1 MKQSLQILFVL
12 VALSLSAMPAYA
24 QKVALEAAWPDVRI
38 SDPVDLQH
46 SGDGSGRVFVVSQS
60 GTIHVLSG
68 DESVDEVPVFLDIS
82 ARVATGGEMGLL
94 GLAFHP
100 QYSENGFFFV
110 SYTSVSEGLRRS
122 VISRFRVSSDD
133 TDAADP
139 RSEQVFLQFF
149 QPYSNHN
156 AGQLVFGPEDGYLYI
171 ASGDGGGSG
180 DPGNNAQNRSNLLGA
195 ILRIDVDNP
204 QNDRIYGIPADNP
217 FAGNTSGFREEIFAW
232 GLRNPRRMSF
242 DSETGWLWA
251 ADVGQSTKEEIN
263 LIMNGG
269 NYGWRRMKGTQCH
282 IPEINCDTGGLIYP
296 IHEYSHSEGERAVT
310 GGYVY
315 RGSSY
320 PDLYGRYIYGDQMSG
335 QIWAMDYDGDNPP
348 VHSELITAGF
358 SVKSLGSDQD
368 GELYVLAHNRDRIF
382 RLVSELAPASLQSP
396 ADAAE
401 VYPDDFL
408 RWRALPGARS
418 YEIILAADQE
428 LMNVVRSESDITDA
442 GFMLE
447 ADLATERRY
456 YWAVRAMNSLGY
468 SQSEVKSFYL
478 KTATSLEEEEEI
490 AQSVV
495 LEQNYPNPFNSST
508 QIRFYLPEAMPVLLE
523 VYSMNGQYITT
534 LADGMRDGGEHVAT
548 FHAGALSTGIYIS
561 RLQTGTVT
569 RARKMLLI
577 K

>member
-1 MKQSLQILFVL
+1 LKQSLQILCVL
-12 VALSLSAMPAYA
+12 VALPLSATPASA
-24 QKVALEAAWPDVRI
+24 QNVALEAAWPDVRI

-46 SGDGSGRVFVVSQS
+46 AGDGSGRVFVVSQS
-60 GTIHVLSG
+60 GTIYVLGG
-68 DESVDEVPVFLDIS
+68 DESMKEAPVFLDIS
-82 ARVATGGEMGLL
+82 DRVATGVEMGLL

-100 QYSENGFFFV
+100 RYSENGYFFV
-110 SYTSVSEGLRRS
+110 SYTSLSEGLRRS
-122 VISRFRVSSDD
+122 VISRFRVSSDNA
-133 TDAADP
+133 DAADA
-139 RSEQVFLQFF
+139 RSEQVLLQFN
-149 QPYSNHN
+149 QPYSNNN
-156 AGQLVFGPEDGYLYI
+156 AGQLVFGPEDGYLYV
-171 ASGDGGGSG
+171 ASGDGGGRG

-204 QNDRIYGIPADNP
+204 QNDLNYGIPADNP
-217 FAGNTSGFREEIFAW
+217 FAENTSGFRQEIFAW

-242 DSETGWLWA
+242 DPETGWLWA
-251 ADVGQSTKEEIN
+251 ADVGQNTTEEVN

-282 IPEINCDTGGLIYP
+282 VPETNCDTGGLIYP
-296 IHEYSHSEGERAVT
+296 IHEYAHSGGERAVT

-335 QIWAMDYDGDNPP
+335 HIWAMHYNGQSPP
-348 VHSELITAGF
+348 VHSELYTADF
-358 SVKSLGSDQD
+358 SVKSLGMDQD
-368 GELYVLAHNRDRIF
+368 GELYILAHNRNRIY
-382 RLVSELAPASLQSP
+382 RLVSDLAPAALQSP
-396 ADAAE
+396 AEAAE
-401 VYPDDFL
+401 VYPGDIL
-408 RWRALPGARS
+408 RWSALPGAKS
-418 YEIILAADQE
+418 YEIIIAADQE
-428 LMNVVRSESDITDA
+428 LLNVVHTESDITDA
-442 GFMLE
+442 GYLLE

-456 YWAVRAMNSLGY
+456 YWAVRAINSLGS
-468 SQSEVKSFYL
+468 SQSEVKSFFL
-478 KTATSLEEEEEI
+478 KTATSLEEEEDI

-534 LADGMRDGGEHVAT
+534 LAEGMRDGGEHVAT

>member
-12 VALSLSAMPAYA
+12 VALSLSALPAFT
-24 QKVALEAAWPDVRI
+24 QNVALEAAWPDVRI
-38 SDPVDLQH
+38 PDPVDLQH
-46 SGDGSGRVFVVSQS
+46 AGDGSGRVFVVSQS
-60 GTIHVLSG
+60 GTIHVLGS
-68 DESVDEVPVFLDIS
+68 DESVNEAPVFLDIS
-82 ARVATGGEMGLL
+82 NRVATGDEMGLL

-100 QYSENGFFFV
+100 QYVENGYFFV

-122 VISRFRVSSDD
+122 VISRFRVSSDN
-133 TDAADP
+133 ADVANP
-139 RSEQVFLQFF
+139 ESEQVLLDFY

-156 AGQLVFGPEDGYLYI
+156 AGQLVFGPADGYLYI

-180 DPGNNAQNRSNLLGA
+180 DPGNNAQNRTNLLGA

-204 QNDRIYGIPADNP
+204 DDDREYGIPADNP

-232 GLRNPRRMSF
+232 GLKNPRRMSF
-242 DSETGWLWA
+242 DPETGWLWA
-251 ADVGQSTKEEIN
+251 ADTGQNTTEEIN
-263 LIMNGG
+263 LIVNGG
-269 NYGWRRMKGTQCH
+269 NYGWRRMMGTQCF
-282 IPEINCDTGGLIYP
+282 IPETKCDTGGLSYP
-296 IHEYSHSEGERAVT
+296 IHEYSHSDGERAVT

-335 QIWAMDYDGDNPP
+335 QIRVMDFDGVNPP
-348 VHSELITAGF
+348 VQSDLITADF
-358 SVKSLGSDQD
+358 SVRSLGTDQD
-368 GELYVLAHNRDRIF
+368 GELYILTHDRDRIY
-382 RLVSELAPASLQSP
+382 RLVSDLAPAVLLSP
-396 ADAAE
+396 AEAAE
-401 VYPDDFL
+401 VYPDDIL
-408 RWRALPGARS
+408 RWSALPGARS
-418 YEIILAADQE
+418 YEVIIAADQE
-428 LMNVVRSESDITDA
+428 LLNVIHTESDITDA
-442 GFMLE
+442 GFMLD
-447 ADLATERRY
+447 ADLVTERWY
-456 YWAVRAMNSLGY
+456 YWAVRAINSLGY
-468 SQSEVKSFYL
+468 SQSDAKSFFL

-523 VYSMNGQYITT
+523 IYSMNGQYITT
-534 LADGMRDGGEHVAT
+534 LAEGMRDGGEHVAT